1 MNRNGCK
8 QSRAAGYSFLG
19 TGLAF
24 VGVGFSGQATFFW
37 LGLGFIAMAL
47 GQLLHDWRGR
57 R

>member
-24 VGVGFSGQATFFW
+24 VGVGFSEQATFFW